1 MNNEIYI
8 KKEYT
13 CAITGHRRAYDNIK
27 KETVESVFVSLIE
40 SGYDTFLVG
49 MAVGFDTFCFNIL
62 NKLKEDYNFR
72 IIACVPCENQD
83 KNFSPKQKKQYRELL
98 ESADEKVLIEK
109 EYTPYC
115 MLKRNRFMVDNSSV
129 LVSYLRVEKGGTKYT
144 VDYARTKKIKIISV

>member
-1 MNNEIYI
+1 MNNEICI

-27 KETVESVFVSLIE
+27 KEDIRDVFISLIE

-49 MAVGFDTFCFNIL
+49 MAVGFDTFCFKIL

-83 KNFSPKQKKQYRELL
+83 KNFSIKQKREYRELL
-98 ESADEKVLIEK
+98 QLADEKVLIEK

-129 LVSYLRVEKGGTKYT
+129 LVSYLREDKGGTKYT
-144 VDYARTKKIKIISV
+144 VNYAKSKGIKIINV

>member
-129 LVSYLRVEKGGTKYT
+129 LVCYLRVEKGGTKYT